1 MGRQAM
7 QDLVRIGMTF
17 LIGIFGVAGLFV
29 AANAGHGVP
38 YWGGLG
44 FCLFSVLL
52 MFWQIAK
59 GDQHAH

>member
-1 MGRQAM
+1 M

>member
-1 MGRQAM
+1 
-7 QDLVRIGMTF
+7 MTL

-38 YWGGLG
+38 YWGGL
-44 FCLFSVLL
+44 LFFLFAILL

-59 GDQHAH
+59 GDEHVAH